1 MKSDKS
7 KKLRSIE
14 DMLVEMKNTS
24 ELMVDLAYS
33 ALLFNSKEIA
43 EELSH
48 LEDFFDKFHIDFELA
63 VLNVEDELINPET
76 KLGLI
81 RIGVASE
88 NIADAAA
95 FIADIV
101 LRGIEPHPVLKLV
114 FEQAEETITRCCLG
128 KDSPLVGKTIGEAA
142 LDDEIGMRII
152 AVRRAKKWYY
162 NPPDSFKLKERDAL
176 IVRGFL
182 QGREA
187 LSQLAQE
194 DVCEAE

>member
-1 MKSDKS
+1 MSRS
-7 KKLRSIE
+7 QMKKLRSIE

-24 ELMVDLAYS
+24 ELMFDLSYS
-33 ALLFNSKEIA
+33 ALLFNNKEIA
-43 EELSH
+43 EELAH
-48 LEDFFDKFHIDFELA
+48 LEEFFDKLHMDFELA
-63 VLNVEDELINPET
+63 VLNIDDELINPQT

-142 LDDEIGMRII
+142 LDDQIGMRII

-162 NPPDSFKLKERDAL
+162 NPPDSFRLKEKDTL
-176 IVRGFL
+176 IARGFL

-187 LSQLAQE
+187 LSQLAKE
-194 DVCEAE
+194 GVCES

>member
-1 MKSDKS
+1 MKSDQKG
-7 KKLRSIE
+7 KLRSVE
-14 DMLVEMKNTS
+14 DMLVEMKDTS

-48 LEDFFDKFHIDFELA
+48 LEEFFDKLHIDFELA
-63 VLNVEDELINPET
+63 VLNIDDALINPQT

-114 FEQAEETITRCCLG
+114 FEKAEETITLCCLG
-128 KDSPLVGKTIGEAA
+128 EGSPLIDKTIGEAA
-142 LDDEIGMRII
+142 LDDNIGMRII
-152 AVRRAKKWYY
+152 AVRRGRKWYY
-162 NPPDSFKLKERDAL
+162 NPPDSFKLKEKDTL
-176 IVRGFL
+176 IARGFL

-187 LSQLAQE
+187 LSKLARE
-194 DVCEAE
+194 GVCEPQ

>member
-1 MKSDKS
+1 MKSEQRLK
-7 KKLRSIE
+7 SIE

-43 EELSH
+43 EELSN
-48 LEDFFDKFHIDFELA
+48 LEKFFDKLHVDFELA
-63 VLNVEDELINPET
+63 VLNIKDELINPQT

-95 FIADIV
+95 YIADIV

-114 FEQAEETITRCCLG
+114 FEQAEETITRVCLN
-128 KDSPLVGKTIGEAA
+128 KDSPLVNKTIGKAA
-142 LDDEIGMRII
+142 LDDKIGMRII
-152 AVRRAKKWYY
+152 AVRRGKKWYY
-162 NPPDSFKLKERDAL
+162 NPPDSFKLKEKDTL
-176 IVRGFL
+176 IARGFI
-182 QGREA
+182 QGREE
-187 LSQLAQE
+187 LSRLAKE
-194 DVCEAE
+194 GVCESE